1 MAGFFKSLLSRF
13 SRDTID
19 WDDLEHSL
27 ISGDMGLRLTTEII
41 DELRASGKKLDADD
55 IVSVCRKH
63 IIGILPPEVVKME
76 PLEGRPKVILVVG
89 VNGTGKTTSTAKL
102 ANYLRFQGH
111 SVMLAAA
118 DTFRAAAIEQLD
130 VWSQRIGVPI
140 VKGVYKSDPSSVC
153 FDAYARASKEG
164 IDFLLVDTAGRLHTR
179 HNLMQEL
186 GKVQRTLGKN
196 DPEAPHE
203 IFLVVDATTGSNA
216 MAQAKEFHAAVGGLT
231 GLIITKLDGSGKGGV
246 AVSIMHELGIPPRFI
261 GYGEEV
267 DQFYHFDLDWF
278 SENIL

>member
-1 MAGFFKSLLSRF
+1 MAGFFKSLISRF
-13 SRDTID
+13 SRDAID

-27 ISGDMGLRLTTEII
+27 ISGDMGVRLTTEII
-41 DELRASGKKLDADD
+41 DELQGMGRTLDAND
-55 IVSVCRKH
+55 VVEVCRKR
-63 IIGILPPEVVKME
+63 IMGILPAEVVPME

-130 VWSQRIGVPI
+130 LWAQRIGVPI

-153 FDAYARASKEG
+153 FDAYARAAKEQC
-164 IDFLLVDTAGRLHTR
+164 DFLLVDTAGRLHTR

-186 GKVQRTLGKN
+186 SKVQRTLAKN
-196 DPEAPHE
+196 DADAPHE

-216 MAQAKEFHAAVGGLT
+216 MAQAKEFNTAVGGLS

-267 DQFYHFDLDWF
+267 DQFYHFDPDWF

>member
-1 MAGFFKSLLSRF
+1 MAGFFKSLISRF

-27 ISGDMGLRLTTEII
+27 ISGDMGIRLTTEII
-41 DELRASGKKLDADD
+41 DELKGMGRELDATDVVD
-55 IVSVCRKH
+55 VCRKR
-63 IIGILPPEVVKME
+63 IMGILPQAVVPMQ
-76 PLEGRPKVILVVG
+76 PFEGRPRVILVVG

-130 VWSQRIGVPI
+130 LWAQRIGVPI

-153 FDAYARASKEG
+153 FDAYARAAKEG
-164 IDFLLVDTAGRLHTR
+164 SDFLLVDTAGRLHTR

-186 GKVQRTLGKN
+186 SKVQRTLAKN
-196 DPEAPHE
+196 DPDAPHE

-216 MAQAKEFHAAVGGLT
+216 MAQAKEFHAAVGGLS

-267 DQFYHFDLDWF
+267 DQFYHFDPDWF
-278 SENIL
+278 AENIL

>member
-13 SRDTID
+13 SRDAVD

-27 ISGDMGLRLTTEII
+27 ISGDMGIRLSTEIVE
-41 DELRASGKKLDADD
+41 ELQGLGRKLDAEDVVD
-55 IVSVCRKH
+55 VCRKR
-63 IIGILPPEVVKME
+63 IMGILPSEVVKME
-76 PLEGRPKVILVVG
+76 PLEGMPKVILVVG

-130 VWSQRIGVPI
+130 VWAQRVGVPI
-140 VKGVYKSDPSSVC
+140 VKGAYKSDPSSVC
-153 FDAYARASKEG
+153 FDAYAKAAKEG
-164 IDFLLVDTAGRLHTR
+164 VDFLLCDTAGRLHTR
-179 HNLMQEL
+179 HNLMEEL
-186 GKVQRTLGKN
+186 GKVKRTLAKK
-196 DPEAPHE
+196 DSEAPHE